1 MSIMTW
7 HRSLPPRSRPWPAR
21 QVAVTGL
28 VALLTACAAGPTIP
42 PAGSRVPSASASE
55 GSPGAT
61 PTARASTAPVSAA
74 PQVATPTATTS
85 PVAGRNVVRSG
96 DTLSSIGRTFA
107 ASDEELV
114 AWNAE
119 RYPSLRS
126 DPGRLEAGWEL
137 IVAGDAMAPPP
148 PSPPAPL
155 PAPPA
160 SGGCVAGTRP
170 DPDSLRVIRSVGDQR
185 ALALTFDM
193 GGRVEP
199 AVAITKLLVSERVCA
214 TLFLTGDAARTAAGQ
229 EVLALIRSNPGL
241 LELGNHT
248 QSHCNLRDGGGGS
261 GCPAGRPTAAFIA
274 DELTDALAAMAAGGQ
289 DPAPYWRPPYGAY
302 DDATIA
308 AAADAGY
315 GTTVLWTVD
324 SLDWRAEADGGPTT
338 SGLTRR
344 IVDNATPGG
353 IVLMHLGGWNTLDAL
368 PGIIGELRAEGYTLT
383 SVSDLLD

>member
-1 MSIMTW
+1 MSA
-7 HRSLPPRSRPWPAR
+7 SP
-21 QVAVTGL
+21 Q
-28 VALLTACAAGPTIP
+28 AATP
-42 PAGSRVPSASASE
+42 PA
-55 GSPGAT
+55 
-61 PTARASTAPVSAA
+61 TA
-74 PQVATPTATTS
+74 S
-85 PVAGRNVVRSG
+85 PVAGRYVVRRG

-107 ASDEELV
+107 VSVEELTV
-114 AWNAE
+114 WNAD

-137 IVAGDAMAPPP
+137 LVAGDPMPPPPASTPAPPP
-148 PSPPAPL
+148 W
-155 PAPPA
+155 PPA

-170 DPDSLRVIRSVGDQR
+170 DADSQRVIRSVGDQR
-185 ALALTFDM
+185 ELALTFDM

-214 TLFLTGDAARTAAGQ
+214 TLFLTGDAAQTAAGQ
-229 EVLALIRSNPGL
+229 EVLALIRSNVGL

-261 GCPAGRPTAAFIA
+261 GCPASPPTAAFIA
-274 DELTDALAAMAAGGQ
+274 GELTGAAAAMAAGGQ

-324 SLDWRAEADGGPTT
+324 SLDWRAEADSGPTT
-338 SGLTRR
+338 FELTRR
-344 IVDNATPGG
+344 VVDNATPGG

-368 PGIIGELRAEGYTLT
+368 PGIIGELRAAGYTLT